1 MAPMKVPSQHDPNDE
16 RDDSYSL
23 THLAHRW
30 GVTRKAVRQLIL
42 DGELSFFEADGQIRV
57 PLTAVEQIER
67 IKPRSA

>member
-1 MAPMKVPSQHDPNDE
+1 MAPMKVPSQHEPHDG

-57 PLTAVEQIER
+57 PLAAVEQIER